1 MKPYNDKLEENYIIR
16 EFSGDL
22 KQDDLVWHRDRYRR
36 RVDVLE
42 GRGWKAQV
50 DNKLPFNIIP
60 GDHFYIEANEFHR
73 LIKANT
79 NLKLR
84 ITEYYK

>member
-1 MKPYNDKLEENYIIR
+1 MKPYNDKIQENYIIR
-16 EFSGDL
+16 EFSSDVE
-22 KQDDLVWHRDRYRR
+22 QDELEWHRDRNKR

-42 GRGWKAQV
+42 GRGWKVQL
-50 DNKLPFNIIP
+50 DNQLPFTIVP

-79 NLKLR
+79 NLRLR